1 MKKSQC
7 ILIDPPTWRN
17 GRIFAGKRKQ
27 ISRVEA
33 AQYLKACR
41 LCKAALL
48 RLRPGQYAIL
58 PHGIE
63 HGFKLLTK

>member
-7 ILIDPPTWRN
+7 ILIDPPTRKN
-17 GRIFAGKRKQ
+17 GRVIAGKRKRLTR
-27 ISRVEA
+27 IEA

-41 LCKAALL
+41 SCKAALL
-48 RLRPGQYAIL
+48 RLGPGQYTIL